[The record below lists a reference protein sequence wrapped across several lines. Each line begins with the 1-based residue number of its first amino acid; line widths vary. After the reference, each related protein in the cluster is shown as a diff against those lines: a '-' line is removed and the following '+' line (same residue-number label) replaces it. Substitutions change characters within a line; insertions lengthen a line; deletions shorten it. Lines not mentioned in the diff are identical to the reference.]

1 MTAPTTRRQPA
12 SSSPPSGQQAQA
24 QAHRQAYHRRKTRA
38 KAKSEALRQKEAA
51 QVEALPVQHPHAAG
65 IDIGSRSHWVCVG
78 FTTEA
83 ASCLIREFP
92 AHTAGLKAIA
102 AFLREHQVN
111 TIALESTG
119 IYWIPLYEL
128 LQAEGFEVLLV
139 DPSYSHQLRGRPK
152 TDRRDCQWIYRL
164 HSVGLLAAA
173 FRPDEKTC
181 QLRAYLRQRA
191 NLIRQASRHV
201 QHMQKAL
208 EQMNL
213 KLTEILSDITGVTGR
228 AILRA
233 ILRGTRAPEKLA
245 KYRDK
250 QCKASEAEIAQALT
264 GSYREEHLFE
274 LKLAYEAWQFTL
286 GQVEKVDGQI
296 ALQLGRMK
304 CDRALPPLKP
314 KARPKRR
321 VNSPRFDVRTALYYV
336 VGLDLT
342 EIEGIS
348 ELTALT
354 LISEIGPGVS
364 RFATVKKFCSWLG
377 LCPNW
382 KKTGGRVKSSR
393 TRRGV
398 NRAAQAL
405 RLAAQSLHHSQGA
418 LGGFLRR
425 MKGRLGAQAAL
436 TATAHKLARIVYL
449 ALKHG
454 MTYVRQ
460 SQEEY
465 EAQMKEKQIKALRR
479 KARQLGLEVVEKTS
493 GSVATAAAASGAGV
507 KEHKR
512 VSAGAGQRAEGS
524 NRRRR
529 GRTASR
535 TDPWLWQERV
545 RTEENQGENHLG
557 ALTKLAGGRFL
568 ATGAR
573 NLPLGRMIP
582 VTR

>member
-1 MTAPTTRRQPA
+1 MAKPTTRHQPA
-12 SSSPPSGQQAQA
+12 ASSPPSGRPAQA
-24 QAHRQAYHRRKTRA
+24 QAHRRRKTRA
-38 KAKSEALRQKEAA
+38 KVKSEALRQREAA
-51 QVEALPVQHPHAAG
+51 RVEALPVQHPHAAG

-111 TIALESTG
+111 TVALESTG
-119 IYWIPLYEL
+119 TYWIPLYEL

-181 QLRAYLRQRA
+181 QLRPYLRQRG

-201 QHMQKAL
+201 QHVQKAL

-213 KLTEILSDITGVTGR
+213 KLTEVLSDVTGVTGR

-233 ILRGTRAPEKLA
+233 ILRGTRSPEKLA
-245 KYRDK
+245 RYRDK

-264 GSYREEHLFE
+264 GSYRDEHLFE
-274 LKLAYEAWQFTL
+274 LKLAHEAWQFTL
-286 GQVEKVDGQI
+286 RQVEQVDGQI
-296 ALQLGRMK
+296 ALQLGRMTG
-304 CDRALPPLKP
+304 DRALPPLRPKP
-314 KARPKRR
+314 RPKRR
-321 VNSPRFDVRTALYYV
+321 ANSPRFDVRTALYYV

-354 LISEIGPGVS
+354 VISEIGPGVS
-364 RFATVKKFCSWLG
+364 KFPTVKKFCSWLG

-405 RLAAQSLHHSQGA
+405 RLSAQSLHHSQGA

-425 MKGRLGAQAAL
+425 RKGRLGAQAAV
-436 TATAHKLARIVYL
+436 TATAHKRARIVYL

-465 EAQMKEKQIKALRR
+465 EAQMKEKQIKALKR
-479 KARQLGLEVVEKTS
+479 KARQLGLEIIEKTS
-493 GSVATAAAASGAGV
+493 GVAPTAAAAAV
-507 KEHKR
+507 
-512 VSAGAGQRAEGS
+512 
-524 NRRRR
+524 
-529 GRTASR
+529 
-535 TDPWLWQERV
+535 
-545 RTEENQGENHLG
+545 QG
-557 ALTKLAGGRFL
+557 
-568 ATGAR
+568 
-573 NLPLGRMIP
+573 
-582 VTR
+582 

>member
-1 MTAPTTRRQPA
+1 MAKPTTGHPPTA
-12 SSSPPSGQQAQA
+12 SSPPSGQPAQA
-24 QAHRQAYHRRKTRA
+24 QAHRRAYSRRKARA
-38 KAKSEALRQKEAA
+38 KDKSAALRQREAA
-51 QVEALPVQHPHAAG
+51 HVEALPVQHPHAAG

-78 FTTEA
+78 FTTDA

-111 TIALESTG
+111 SIALESTG

-139 DPSYSHQLRGRPK
+139 DPSYSQQLRGRPK

-173 FRPDEKTC
+173 FRPDERTC

-191 NLIRQASRHV
+191 NLVRQASRHV

-213 KLTEILSDITGVTGR
+213 KLTEVLSDITGVTGR
-228 AILRA
+228 TILRA
-233 ILRGTRAPEKLA
+233 ILRGTRAPEKLT

-250 QCKASEAEIAQALT
+250 QCKASEVEIAQALT
-264 GSYREEHLFE
+264 GTYREEHLFE

-286 GQVEKVDGQI
+286 GQVAKVDGQI

-321 VNSPRFDVRTALYYV
+321 ASSPGFDVRAALYYV

-354 LISEIGPGVS
+354 VISEVGPGVS

-382 KKTGGRVKSSR
+382 QKSGGRVKSSR

-398 NRAAQAL
+398 NRTAQAL

-425 MKGRLGAQAAL
+425 MKGRLGTQAAV

-465 EAQMKEKQIKALRR
+465 ETRMKEKQIKALRR
-479 KARQLGLEVVEKTS
+479 RARQLGLELIEKAS
-493 GSVATAAAASGAGV
+493 GSEATADAAAV
-507 KEHKR
+507 
-512 VSAGAGQRAEGS
+512 
-524 NRRRR
+524 
-529 GRTASR
+529 
-535 TDPWLWQERV
+535 
-545 RTEENQGENHLG
+545 QG
-557 ALTKLAGGRFL
+557 
-568 ATGAR
+568 
-573 NLPLGRMIP
+573 
-582 VTR
+582 

>member
-1 MTAPTTRRQPA
+1 MTTPSIPGQTATA
-12 SSSPPSGQQAQA
+12 SSARGPQAQA
-24 QAHRQAYHRRKTRA
+24 RAQRQAHRRRQTRA
-38 KAKSEALRQKEAA
+38 KAKSEALRDKEAA
-51 QVEALPVQHPHAAG
+51 HVEALPVLHPHAAG

-78 FTTEA
+78 FTREA
-83 ASCLIREFP
+83 PSCLIREFP
-92 AHTAGLKAIA
+92 AHTAGLKAIV
-102 AFLREHQVN
+102 AFLREHQV
-111 TIALESTG
+111 TTVAMESTG
-119 IYWIPLYEL
+119 IYWVALYEL
-128 LQAEGFEVLLV
+128 LQAEGFEVFLV
-139 DPSYSHQLRGRPK
+139 DPSYSHQLKGRPK

-213 KLTEILSDITGVTGR
+213 KLTEVLSDITGVTGR
-228 AILRA
+228 TIIRA
-233 ILRGTRAPEKLA
+233 ILRGTRAAEKLA

-250 QCKASEAEIAQALT
+250 QCKASEAEVAQALT
-264 GSYREEHLFE
+264 GSYRDEHLFE

-286 GQVEKVDGQI
+286 KQVEKVDTQI

-321 VNSPRFDVRTALYYV
+321 VNSPRFDVRMALYYV

-354 LISEIGPGVS
+354 VISEIGPGVS

-382 KKTGGRVKSSR
+382 RKTGGRVQSSR

-398 NRAAQAL
+398 NRAALAL
-405 RLAAQSLHHSQGA
+405 RLSAQSLHHSQGA

-425 MKGRLGAQAAL
+425 LRGRLGTQAAL

-454 MTYVRQ
+454 IPYVRQ
-460 SQEEY
+460 SQQEY
-465 EAQMKEKQIKALRR
+465 LAQMREKQIKALRR
-479 KARQLGLEVVEKTS
+479 KARQLGLEIVEKPS
-493 GSVATAAAASGAGV
+493 GGVAES
-507 KEHKR
+507 
-512 VSAGAGQRAEGS
+512 VSA
-524 NRRRR
+524 
-529 GRTASR
+529 
-535 TDPWLWQERV
+535 
-545 RTEENQGENHLG
+545 QG
-557 ALTKLAGGRFL
+557 
-568 ATGAR
+568 
-573 NLPLGRMIP
+573 
-582 VTR
+582 

>member
-1 MTAPTTRRQPA
+1 M
-12 SSSPPSGQQAQA
+12 
-24 QAHRQAYHRRKTRA
+24 
-38 KAKSEALRQKEAA
+38 
-51 QVEALPVQHPHAAG
+51 EALPVQHPHAAG

-78 FTTEA
+78 FGGEA
-83 ASCLIREFP
+83 DSCLTREFP

-102 AFLREHQVN
+102 AFLREHQVD
-111 TIALESTG
+111 TVAMESTG
-119 IYWIPLYEL
+119 IYWVPLYEL
-128 LQAEGFEVLLV
+128 LQTEGFEVLLV

-173 FRPDEKTC
+173 FRPDEQTC

-191 NLIRQASRHV
+191 NLIRQGSRHV

-213 KLTEILSDITGVTGR
+213 KLTEILSDVTGVTGR
-228 AILRA
+228 AIIRA

-250 QCKASEAEIAQALT
+250 GCKASEAEIARALT

-274 LKLAYEAWQFTL
+274 LKLAYEAWQFSL
-286 GQVEKVDGQI
+286 GQVAEVDGQI

-304 CDRALPPLKP
+304 CDRALPPLTP

-321 VNSPRFDVRTALYYV
+321 ANSPGFDVRAALYYA

-342 EIEGIS
+342 EIEGVS

-354 LISEIGPGVS
+354 VISEIGPGVS
-364 RFATVKKFCSWLG
+364 RFATVQKFCSWLG

-382 KKTGGRVKSSR
+382 KKTGGRVRSSR

-405 RLAAQSLHHSQGA
+405 RLAAQSLHHSKGA

-425 MKGRLGAQAAL
+425 MKGRLGVQAAL

-449 ALKHG
+449 ALRHG

-460 SQEEY
+460 SQEGY
-465 EAQMKEKQIKALRR
+465 EAQMKEKQVKALRR

-493 GSVATAAAASGAGV
+493 GSVATATAAPV
-507 KEHKR
+507 
-512 VSAGAGQRAEGS
+512 
-524 NRRRR
+524 
-529 GRTASR
+529 
-535 TDPWLWQERV
+535 
-545 RTEENQGENHLG
+545 QG
-557 ALTKLAGGRFL
+557 
-568 ATGAR
+568 
-573 NLPLGRMIP
+573 
-582 VTR
+582 

>member
-1 MTAPTTRRQPA
+1 MTAPKTRRKPA
-12 SSSPPSGQQAQA
+12 PAVGAPHAQA
-24 QAHRQAYHRRKTRA
+24 QAHRPTEQRRKPRTQP
-38 KAKSEALRQKEAA
+38 KSEVPGPGAA
-51 QVEALPVQHPHAAG
+51 AHVEALPVQHPHAAG

-92 AHTAGLKAIA
+92 AHTDGLKAIA
-102 AFLREHQVN
+102 AFLREHQVD
-111 TIALESTG
+111 TVALESTG

-139 DPSYSHQLRGRPK
+139 DPSYTHQLRGRPK

-173 FRPDEKTC
+173 FRPDEQTC

-191 NLIRQASRHV
+191 NLVRAASRHV

-213 KLTEILSDITGVTGR
+213 KLTEVLSDITGLTGR
-228 AILRA
+228 AIIRA

-245 KYRDK
+245 KFRDK
-250 QCKASEAEIAQALT
+250 GCKASVEEIAQALT

-274 LKLAYEAWQFTL
+274 LKLAHEAWQFTL
-286 GQVEKVDGQI
+286 RQIEQVDRQI
-296 ALQLGRMK
+296 VLQLGRMK
-304 CDRALPPLKP
+304 SDRALPPLKP
-314 KARPKRR
+314 KPRPKRR
-321 VNSPRFDVRTALYYV
+321 ANSPGFDVRTALYYV

-354 LISEIGPGVS
+354 VISEIGPGVS

-405 RLAAQSLHHSQGA
+405 RVASQGLHHSKGA

-436 TATAHKLARIVYL
+436 TATAHKLARIVYQ
-449 ALKHG
+449 ALRHG
-454 MTYVRQ
+454 LTYVRRG
-460 SQEEY
+460 QEEY
-465 EAQMKEKQIKALRR
+465 EAQMKEKQVKALRR
-479 KARQLGLEVVEKTS
+479 KARQLGLEVVEKAA
-493 GSVATAAAASGAGV
+493 GGVPAATATPA
-507 KEHKR
+507 
-512 VSAGAGQRAEGS
+512 
-524 NRRRR
+524 
-529 GRTASR
+529 
-535 TDPWLWQERV
+535 
-545 RTEENQGENHLG
+545 
-557 ALTKLAGGRFL
+557 
-568 ATGAR
+568 
-573 NLPLGRMIP
+573 
-582 VTR
+582 

>member
-1 MTAPTTRRQPA
+1 MATPTTRDPPAA
-12 SSSPPSGQQAQA
+12 SSPHSGQQAPA
-24 QAHRQAYHRRKTRA
+24 RARREAPRRRKARA
-38 KAKSEALRQKEAA
+38 TARSEARRQEEAGR
-51 QVEALPVQHPHAAG
+51 VEALPVQHPHAAG

-78 FTTEA
+78 FTTDA

-92 AHTAGLKAIA
+92 AHTAGLQAIA

-111 TIALESTG
+111 SIALESTG
-119 IYWIPLYEL
+119 IYWVPLYEL
-128 LQAEGFEVLLV
+128 LQAEGFEVILV

-152 TDRRDCQWIYRL
+152 TDRLDCQWIYRL

-191 NLIRQASRHV
+191 NLVRSASRHV

-213 KLTEILSDITGVTGR
+213 KLTEVLSDITGVTGR

-250 QCKASEAEIAQALT
+250 QCKASEAEVAQALT

-286 GQVEKVDGQI
+286 GQVAKVDGQI

-321 VNSPRFDVRTALYYV
+321 ASSPGFDVRAALYYV

-342 EIEGIS
+342 EIEGVS

-354 LISEIGPGVS
+354 VISEIGPGVS
-364 RFATVKKFCSWLG
+364 RFATVQKFCSWLG

-382 KKTGGRVKSSR
+382 QKTGGRVKSSR

-405 RLAAQSLHHSQGA
+405 RLAAQSLHHSRGA

-425 MKGRLGAQAAL
+425 MKGRLGAQAAV

-454 MTYVRQ
+454 LPYVRQ

-465 EAQMKEKQIKALRR
+465 EARMKEKQIKALKR
-479 KARQLGLEVVEKTS
+479 KARQLGLDIVEK
-493 GSVATAAAASGAGV
+493 VAGGVPAASA
-507 KEHKR
+507 
-512 VSAGAGQRAEGS
+512 APA
-524 NRRRR
+524 
-529 GRTASR
+529 
-535 TDPWLWQERV
+535 
-545 RTEENQGENHLG
+545 QG
-557 ALTKLAGGRFL
+557 
-568 ATGAR
+568 
-573 NLPLGRMIP
+573 
-582 VTR
+582 